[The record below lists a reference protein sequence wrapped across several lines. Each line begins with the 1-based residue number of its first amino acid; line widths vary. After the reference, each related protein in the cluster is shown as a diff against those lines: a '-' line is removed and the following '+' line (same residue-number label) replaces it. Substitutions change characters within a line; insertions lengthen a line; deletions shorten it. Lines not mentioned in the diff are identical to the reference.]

1 MSVAMMRSV
10 EDAEAAYLETMRAH
24 YEGRGYDFV
33 VKPHRSQLPDF
44 LLPSA
49 PDAIATK
56 PGDNIVIGL
65 VSRAQP
71 AARPSLTAIRDAIKD
86 RPDWQL
92 TVVHMGGDR
101 FDVRELP
108 VVDRNEILRRVGE
121 VERLAR
127 EDHTEAA
134 FVMAWGLL
142 EAALNSL
149 HPDADKRPRRPGTV
163 IQTLSMN
170 GHITYEEERA
180 LRPLI
185 GLRNQIVHGDLGA
198 VPTADDVHQVLM
210 AVRTALEQPAES

>member
-1 MSVAMMRSV
+1 MSVALKRSI

-44 LLPSA
+44 LLSSP

-56 PGDNIVIGL
+56 PGDNIAIEF
-65 VSRAQP
+65 VSRVQS
-71 AARPSLTAIRDAIKD
+71 AARPSIVAIRDALKD

-92 TVVHMGGDR
+92 TVVHMGGER
-101 FDVRELP
+101 FDARELP
-108 VVDRNEILRRVGE
+108 VVDKDAILRRVSE
-121 VERLAR
+121 VERLA
-127 EDHTEAA
+127 EDDHTAAA

-149 HPDADKRPRRPGTV
+149 YPDADKHPRLPGTV

-170 GHITYEEERA
+170 GHISYELERA

-198 VPTADDVHQVLM
+198 SPTAGDVRQVLM